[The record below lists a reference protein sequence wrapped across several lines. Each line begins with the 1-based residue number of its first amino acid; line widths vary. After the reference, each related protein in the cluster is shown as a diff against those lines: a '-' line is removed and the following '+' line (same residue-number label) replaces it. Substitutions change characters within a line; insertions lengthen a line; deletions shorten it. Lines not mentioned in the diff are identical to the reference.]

1 MEENIHVFHSGPI
14 PQVTCISCIL
24 SFMQEV

>member
-14 PQVTCISCIL
+14 PQQATCNIIVVL
-24 SFMQEV
+24 SLL